1 MSGTFNLISFVCF
14 FAGSLPT
21 KNQGVERPEA
31 ADVPA
36 VRDHDGHNPPAA
48 LPAPAAP
55 AAPKAAAKRG
65 LKRPAAAA
73 AAPAA
78 VPVVADFDHKGCS
91 KCKYKGH
98 GCARCKD
105 FADQQTKGFFW
116 LNGEVVRKVPA

>member
-1 MSGTFNLISFVCF
+1 MCLELFSSFHLFVF
-14 FAGSLPT
+14 L
-21 KNQGVERPEA
+21 QGHFQQKIKALKDQKLRMYQQ
-31 ADVPA
+31 DVIMMA
-36 VRDHDGHNPPAA
+36 II
-48 LPAPAAP
+48 LLL
-55 AAPKAAAKRG
+55 KAAAKRG
-65 LKRPAAAA
+65 LRRPAAAA

>member
-1 MSGTFNLISFVCF
+1 MF

-36 VRDHDGHNPPAA
+36 GRDHDGHNPPAA

-65 LKRPAAAA
+65 LRRPAAAA
-73 AAPAA
+73 AAPEA